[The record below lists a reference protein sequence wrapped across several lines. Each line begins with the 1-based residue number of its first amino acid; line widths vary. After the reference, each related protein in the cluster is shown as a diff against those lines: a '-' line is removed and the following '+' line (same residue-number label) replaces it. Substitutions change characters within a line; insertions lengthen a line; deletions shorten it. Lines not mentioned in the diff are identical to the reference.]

1 MRPRARAVLSG
12 LWWVIAGAA
21 LNGCGATLDAGSDTE
36 DPGNEL
42 PVDAES
48 TVILNNDGP
57 TDNWQGEF
65 AFLLAATGVDLA
77 GLVINDSGAWPD
89 LDSNLDGW
97 EMMRAAASASG
108 IQGLPEPTRS
118 SGPPLVKPAS
128 GEIADTV
135 PNRSAGAELIVRA
148 ALDAPNPPIAV
159 ITGGRL
165 TDVAD
170 AYLIEPAI
178 ADRLVVVASLGELS
192 SPGAVM
198 QQPNGEMDAWADT
211 IVVQR
216 LSYVQVSTFY
226 DQLADVPS
234 SRLSEL
240 PENAFGDWIAS
251 KHSEIFDIQVSADQ
265 VALLAIAIPGFVQQ
279 VERAAQDGTKA
290 LSQGEVPKLAVAASG
305 DVWLV
310 TSVDGELATQSFWD
324 LLSEVF

>member
-1 MRPRARAVLSG
+1 MRASALAVLTG
-12 LWWVIAGAA
+12 IWWVIAGAA
-21 LNGCGATLDAGSDTE
+21 LGGCGATLDAGSNRE
-36 DPGNEL
+36 DPKSEL

-65 AFLLAATGVDLA
+65 ALLLAAKGVDLA

-89 LDSNLDGW
+89 LESNLDGW
-97 EMMRAAASASG
+97 QMMRAAASASG

-148 ALDAPNPPIAV
+148 ALDAPDPPIAV

-192 SPGAVM
+192 SPGAIM
-198 QQPNGEMDAWADT
+198 GMPNGEMDPWADT

-216 LSYVQVSTFY
+216 LSYVQVSAFY
-226 DQLADVPS
+226 DQQADVPS
-234 SRLSEL
+234 SRLTEL
-240 PENAFGDWIAS
+240 PQNAFGDWIAS
-251 KHSEIFDIQVSADQ
+251 KHSKIFEIQVGADQ
-265 VALLAIAIPGFVQQ
+265 VALLAVLVPGFVEQ
-279 VERAAQDGTKA
+279 VERAAQEGTQA
-290 LSQGEVPKLAVAASG
+290 LSQGEVPKLAVAEGG

-310 TSVDGELATQSFWD
+310 TGVDGELATRTFWN

>member
-1 MRPRARAVLSG
+1 MRPSELAVLSG
-12 LWWVIAGAA
+12 MRWVIAGAA
-21 LNGCGATLDAGSDTE
+21 LNGCGATLDAGSDKE
-36 DPGNEL
+36 KPGIEL

-48 TVILNNDGP
+48 TVVLSNDGP

-65 AFLLAATGVDLA
+65 AFLLAAKGVDLA

-89 LDSNLDGW
+89 LESNLDGW
-97 EMMRAAASASG
+97 AMMRAAASASG

-128 GEIADTV
+128 GDIADTV

-148 ALDAPNPPIAV
+148 ALDAPEPPVAV

-192 SPGAVM
+192 SPGASMGV
-198 QQPNGEMDAWADT
+198 PNGEMDPWADT

-216 LSYVQVSTFY
+216 LRYVQISAFY
-226 DQLADVPS
+226 DQKSDVPS
-234 SRLSEL
+234 SRLTEL
-240 PENAFGDWIAS
+240 PQNAFGDWIAS
-251 KHSEIFDIQVSADQ
+251 KHSKIFDIQVGADQ
-265 VALLAIAIPGFVQQ
+265 VALLAVAVPGFVRE
-279 VERAAQDGTKA
+279 VERAAQAGTQA
-290 LSQGEVPKLAVAASG
+290 LSQGEVPTLAVAEGG

-310 TSVDGELATQSFWD
+310 TSVDGELATQTFWD

>member
-1 MRPRARAVLSG
+1 MRPSELAVLSG
-12 LWWVIAGAA
+12 MRWVIAGAA
-21 LNGCGATLDAGSDTE
+21 LNGCGATLDAGSDKE
-36 DPGNEL
+36 KPGIEL

-48 TVILNNDGP
+48 TVVLSNDGP

-65 AFLLAATGVDLA
+65 AFLLAAKGVDVA

-89 LDSNLDGW
+89 LESNLDGW
-97 EMMRAAASASG
+97 AMMRAAASASG

-128 GEIADTV
+128 GDIADTV

-148 ALDAPNPPIAV
+148 ALDAPEPPVAV

-192 SPGAVM
+192 SPGASMGV
-198 QQPNGEMDAWADT
+198 PNGEMDPWADT

-216 LSYVQVSTFY
+216 LRYVQISAFY
-226 DQLADVPS
+226 DQKSDVPS

-240 PENAFGDWIAS
+240 PQNPFGDWIAS
-251 KHSEIFDIQVSADQ
+251 KHSKIFDIQVGADQ
-265 VALLAIAIPGFVQQ
+265 VALLAVAVPGFVRE
-279 VERAAQDGTKA
+279 VERAAQAGTQA
-290 LSQGEVPKLAVAASG
+290 LSQGEVPTLAVAEGG

-310 TSVDGELATQSFWD
+310 T
-324 LLSEVF
+324 